1 MGFTIARRAFW
12 RVPII
17 KPMKSILLFIIIL
30 SATGCYLMEPRD
42 PGISTSTTI
51 TKKQVKYMWS
61 QVDKDMTKEDVTR
74 ILGDP
79 TDIQGSED
87 VESWKYVYDIAR
99 TYGIVG
105 FRRSDERV
113 WFLSKPSF

>member
-1 MGFTIARRAFW
+1 M
-12 RVPII
+12 
-17 KPMKSILLFIIIL
+17 KQMKSILLFVIIL
-30 SATGCYLMEPRD
+30 SITGCYLTEPRD
-42 PGISTSTTI
+42 PGISTSTSTTL
-51 TKKQVKYMWS
+51 TKKQIKYMWS
-61 QVDKDMTKEDVTR
+61 QIGQDMTKEEVTR
-74 ILGDP
+74 ALGEP
-79 TDIQGSED
+79 TAIQGSED